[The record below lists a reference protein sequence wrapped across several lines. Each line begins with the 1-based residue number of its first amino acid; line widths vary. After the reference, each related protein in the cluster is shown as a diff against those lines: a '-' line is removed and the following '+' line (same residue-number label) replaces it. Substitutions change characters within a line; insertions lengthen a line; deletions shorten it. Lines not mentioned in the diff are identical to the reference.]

1 MNTWAERGVLAGA
14 ALVVGLILGWA
25 IRGVA
30 TYPAQTQTVVT
41 YGDWRTACPPA
52 ATKDQNCSMI
62 EQIMD
67 SRTGQSVV
75 QLGVATTKGKTTL
88 SINVPL
94 GVLLPAGA
102 GFVMGTDKPLIFPYR
117 TCTQQGCIADIVLD
131 DKAQASLAAAKDG
144 KVLVAG
150 LDQKAV
156 AIPISLK
163 GYNDAAHA
171 LHSAEQRRSSWLWR
185 IFS

>member
-1 MNTWAERGVLAGA
+1 MNTWVERVVLAGA
-14 ALVVGLILGWA
+14 ALVIGLALGWA

-30 TYPAQTQTVVT
+30 TYPAETQTVVT

-52 ATKDQNCSMI
+52 ANKDQNCSMI

-75 QLGVATTKGKTTL
+75 QVGVATTKGKITL
-88 SINVPL
+88 SVNVPL

-102 GFVMGTDKPLIFPYR
+102 GLVLGSDKPQIFPYR
-117 TCTQQGCIADIVLD
+117 TCTQSGCIADLVLD
-131 DKAQASLAAAKDG
+131 HKGLASLAAAKDG

-163 GYNDAAHA
+163 GYSDAAQA